1 MKRLLGIVV
10 MVLLVVVSVS
20 CDNDDNNGLNVK
32 FGALEIV
39 DAQLPE
45 SFELGNTYEVQV
57 TFLRP
62 DNCTYFQGFDVYPTA
77 TTVREVVAV
86 GARYADQPCAQEA
99 IEVTDSFLFKVIHNE
114 TYTFRF
120 YTGEDAEG
128 NPEFIETEV
137 PVN

>member
-1 MKRLLGIVV
+1 MKKLLNIVV
-10 MVLLVVVSVS
+10 TTLLVFGLLS

-32 FGALEIV
+32 FGALQIV
-39 DAQLPE
+39 DTQLPE
-45 SFELGNTYEVQV
+45 SFEFGSTYEIQV

-62 DNCTYFQGFDVYPTA
+62 DDCTYFQGFDVYPTD

-99 IEVTDSFLFKVIHNE
+99 VEVTDSFLFKVIHE
-114 TYTFRF
+114 DTYTFRF

-128 NPEFIETEV
+128 NAEFIETEV